1 MDQKKII
8 EALQKAL
15 AQGSGDLD
23 DLENLLNRAQAD
35 ITKEKARLKEEQ
47 EKAEAAKGE
56 YVAALATRLLN
67 GKITDEDCA
76 YVLSAWGRIN
86 GLESEI
92 TAKDLRDTANTV
104 LNVKQQSNT
113 IMDELNKIMNDW
125 NKILN
130 DTKPKQEDKK
140 TCKDCDDV
148 IDNFLKSFGLR

>member
-76 YVLSAWGRIN
+76 YVLNAWGKVN
-86 GLESEI
+86 GLKCDL
-92 TAKDLRDTANTV
+92 TAKGLRDTVDSITEAQDASDAI
-104 LNVKQQSNT
+104 VKQ
-113 IMDELNKIMNDW
+113 LNDIMNDW
-125 NKILN
+125 NKFMN
-130 DTKPKQEDKK
+130 DSKVKKTEKK